1 MNSSL
6 LTILIRHYYP
16 QTADN
21 VQDLVAS
28 NVLLEKISNKIYEK
42 MEQSVQKYAD
52 IAARINVVIRMLCA
66 WQKGIYTDVNKSVV
80 FISAAIL
87 LYMASPLDLIPDFIP
102 VIGGLDDLLLLRYL
116 LKIIDKEIDK
126 FTTWEKLQV
135 NRNNNT

>member
-52 IAARINVVIRMLCA
+52 IAARINVVIRMLRA

-102 VIGGLDDLLLLRYL
+102 VIGGLDDLLLLRYM

>member
-28 NVLLEKISNKIYEK
+28 NVLLEKISKKIYEK

-52 IAARINVVIRMLCA
+52 IAARINVVIRMLRA

>member
-52 IAARINVVIRMLCA
+52 IAARINVVIRMLRA